1 MLDYD
6 DQLKGVKLLYF
17 GHVRLNDFYLG
28 HETIFI
34 VHKQIIKPSTRGRPD
49 KDFILQMYQ
58 RPHQKHS
65 NRFKNDFMISREK
78 YFPDNT

>member
-1 MLDYD
+1 MMIN
-6 DQLKGVKLLYF
+6 LKESTVYF
-17 GHVRLNDFYLG
+17 SHVRLNDFYLG

-78 YFPDNT
+78 YFPDNS